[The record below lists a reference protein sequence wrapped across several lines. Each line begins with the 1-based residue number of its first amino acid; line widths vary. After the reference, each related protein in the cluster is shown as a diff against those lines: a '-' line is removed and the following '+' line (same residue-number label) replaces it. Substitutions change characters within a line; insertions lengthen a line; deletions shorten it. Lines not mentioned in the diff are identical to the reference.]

1 MATIT
6 KRKNG
11 RWQAKVRRYGLPAL
25 SRTFDRKKDAETWAL
40 QEESDFNRGAW
51 HDRRTADNVTFHQ
64 LLDDY
69 LTVVVPT
76 KRSADAEVLRV
87 RTMQRD
93 PMSRYRLSAITPAVL
108 ADWRD
113 GRLAGGARGSTIN
126 RELNFISAVFNWAR
140 KERMFQIE
148 NPVSAIRRPPSG
160 PARERRLERDEEK
173 RLMDA
178 LESHP
183 APTTGAKRSGQYR
196 VGSRNA
202 WLKPLVQLALE
213 TGMRR
218 GELLALHWE
227 NVDLK
232 AHTAFLEITKNGD
245 SRTVPLSKK
254 AVSILRTIGKS
265 EKGAVFPT
273 SPEAVKKAWK
283 RACAQAKIAD
293 LHFHDLRHEAA
304 SRLAEKLPNLIE
316 LGAVTGHRDLRSLKR
331 YYHPRTADLVRK
343 LG

>member
-11 RWQAKVRRYGLPAL
+11 RWQARMRRYGLPAL

-51 HDRRTADNVTFHQ
+51 HDRRSADNVTLFQ

-69 LTVVVPT
+69 LTAVVPT

-93 PMSRYRLSAITPAVL
+93 PMNRYRLSAITPAVL

-113 GRLAGGARGSTIN
+113 GRLAGGAQGSTVN
-126 RELNFISAVFNWAR
+126 RELNFLSAVFNWAR

-148 NPVSAIRRPPSG
+148 NPVSAIRRPTSG
-160 PARERRLERDEEK
+160 PARERRLEQGEEK
-173 RLMDA
+173 RLMAA
-178 LESHP
+178 LESRS
-183 APTTGAKRSGQYR
+183 APTTGAKRSGNYQ
-196 VGSRNA
+196 VGARNR

-218 GELLALHWE
+218 GELLGLRWE

-232 AHTAFLEITKNGD
+232 AQTAFLEITKNGD
-245 SRTVPLSKK
+245 SRTVPLSSR
-254 AVSILRTIGKS
+254 AVSILRAAGKS
-265 EKGAVFPT
+265 HKGAVFPT
-273 SPEAVKKAWK
+273 TPEAVKKAWK
-283 RACAQAKIAD
+283 RACSQAKIAD

>member
-1 MATIT
+1 MSTVA

-11 RWQAKVRRYGLPAL
+11 RWQAKLRRFGLPAL
-25 SRTFDRKKDAETWAL
+25 SRTFDRKKEAVAWAL
-40 QEESDFNRGAW
+40 KEESEFNRGSW
-51 HDRRTADNVTFHQ
+51 HDRRTADNITLYQ
-64 LLDDY
+64 LLGDY
-69 LTVVVPT
+69 LTAVVPT
-76 KRSADAEVLRV
+76 KRSAEAEVLRV
-87 RTMQRD
+87 HTMQRD
-93 PMSRYRLSAITPAVL
+93 PMSQYRLSAITAAVL

-113 GRLAGGARGSTIN
+113 GRLAGGARGSTVN

-140 KERMFQIE
+140 KERMFQVE

-160 PARERRLERDEEK
+160 KARDRRLEPDEEK
-173 RLMDA
+173 RLMAA

-183 APTTGAKRSGQYR
+183 EQTTGVKRSGNYR
-196 VGSRNA
+196 VGARNP
-202 WLKPLVQLALE
+202 WVKPLVQLALE

-218 GELLALHWE
+218 GELLALRWE

-232 AHTAFLEITKNGD
+232 AQTAFLEITKNGD
-245 SRTVPLSKK
+245 SRTVPLSTK
-254 AVSILRTIGKS
+254 AVSILRAVATSRAG
-265 EKGAVFPT
+265 GVFPT
-273 SPEAVKKAWK
+273 TPDAVKKAWK
-283 RACAQAKIAD
+283 RACSQANITD

-331 YYHPRTADLVRK
+331 YYHPRTSDLVRK

>member
-1 MATIT
+1 MATYIQ
-6 KRKNG
+6 RDNG
-11 RWQAKVRRYGLPAL
+11 RWQARVRRFGLPTL
-25 SRTFDRKKDAETWAL
+25 SRTFDRKKDAETWATH
-40 QEESDFNRGAW
+40 EEAEFNRGAW
-51 HDRRTADNVTFHQ
+51 HDRRTADSITLYQ

-87 RTMQRD
+87 RTLQRD
-93 PMSRYRLSAITPAVL
+93 PMSRYKLSAITPAVV

-113 GRLAGGARGSTIN
+113 SRLAGGARGSTVN
-126 RELNFISAVFNWAR
+126 RELNFISAVLNWAR
-140 KERMFQIE
+140 KERMLQIE
-148 NPVSAIRRPPSG
+148 NPVPTIRRPPSG
-160 PARERRLERDEEK
+160 PARERRLEHDEEQ
-173 RLMDA
+173 RLMNA
-178 LESHP
+178 LESRS
-183 APTTGAKRSGQYR
+183 APTVGAKRSGNYR
-196 VGSRNA
+196 VGTRNP

-218 GELLALHWE
+218 GELLALRWE
-227 NVDLK
+227 NIDLK
-232 AHTAFLEITKNGD
+232 ATAFLEITKNGD

-254 AVSILRTIGKS
+254 AVSILRTAGKS
-265 EKGAVFPT
+265 EKGVVFPT
-273 SPEAVKKAWK
+273 TPEAVKKAWK